1 MRVGAQLLKKV
12 QKGTTYNHLVYN
24 IFLSKLGPSLRVDC
38 QCARVASHNFYPAT
52 TFVSTHY
59 VNHQLKF

>member
-24 IFLSKLGPSLRVDC
+24 IFLSKLSPSLRVDC
-38 QCARVASHNFYPAT
+38 KGARVASNDFYPAT
-52 TFVSTHY
+52 TFASTHY
-59 VNHQLKF
+59 VNNQLK